1 MSGPDAIVDT
11 NVFVSARNPR
21 EAGYDACRALLDAI
35 DGHRVRAMVSTVTL
49 AELRAGFAAEEV
61 PTVWNPL
68 LAHLLSSPD
77 FRVEPV
83 DADVAEAAGELRQS
97 GRLALPD
104 ALIVATGRL
113 RRAQCLVTQDL
124 ELRKV
129 KIGISIKEPTEFL
142 RSMSDR

>member
-1 MSGPDAIVDT
+1 MIVDT
-11 NVFVSARNPR
+11 NVFVSARNPG
-21 EAGYDACRALLDAI
+21 EGGYAACRALLDAI
-35 DGHRVRAMVSTVTL
+35 DGHRIRAMVSTVTF
-49 AELRAGFAAEEV
+49 AELRAGFSAEQV
-61 PTVWNPL
+61 RTVWKPL
-68 LAHLLSSPD
+68 SAHLLSSPD

-113 RRAQCLVTQDL
+113 RGAQCLVTQDL

-129 KIGISIKEPTEFL
+129 KFGLSIKGPTELL
-142 RSMSDR
+142 RSVSNR